1 VELGIGL
8 CFDIQVQNGGI
19 KKDAQR
25 RINAFL
31 KSNAG
36 AQERAVRQV
45 IADAVADSAKPEWR
59 ETVRRR
65 KQTFATGSGVVNQ
78 ESIDLSRWGLGEFP
92 WTSV

>member
-1 VELGIGL
+1 M
-8 CFDIQVQNGGI
+8 
-19 KKDAQR
+19 K
-25 RINAFL
+25 
-31 KSNAG
+31 
-36 AQERAVRQV
+36 
-45 IADAVADSAKPEWR
+45 ADLTRNTFHPCEAVADSAKPEWR